1 MAFNGTGTFSRIYSW
16 ASDKANGIKILAS
29 RMDTELDGVAT
40 ALSSVIV
47 KDGQTTT
54 TARIPFAAG
63 VSLSGTSTLN
73 PSGVFNV
80 TADGGTTARD
90 LKAHLNDHG
99 VNVRQFGAVGNG
111 TTDDYA
117 AINLAIA
124 AAAAGSKVVYFPPG
138 TYRCS
143 NGIDLP
149 ADIKLKGSGAPVLA
163 PFPLNTD
170 HKRFMRP
177 GYKHLMPGSSLL
189 FTGTGAKTGTTQ
201 RGDRFSSFTYCIKT
215 TKQCPASIEGMGII
229 LDCDVYDSGGT
240 LTSIAGDNRAVYDVG
255 YWIEDSTECYHSDLV
270 IFGYFAKAGL
280 LISSKE
286 TAGYEG
292 DPDYNEFFGGSTMG
306 DYGVAL
312 VGSETND
319 GLDSGLSGTQ
329 FFGFSFFAKDH
340 HSRDDVT
347 DDWGDSCI
355 FIDGHTDASAADIN
369 GHYFYGGNVR
379 SYCNNTINLDLASN
393 VYFSGTV
400 FETPKRG
407 TVNSLTTQFLATSNT
422 RSVFFVGCRFSD
434 SAGLYTASQFSNL
447 MSGKMIVIGGNN
459 GEIAITETGHTVR
472 LLTAG
477 GTGDPRIQFTTTPSS
492 TTSGWQVL
500 MDTDAAEEMDWRYA
514 GTERMTLS
522 SAGILSPTSLDTATA
537 TITTANVTTA
547 NVSKLITTDG
557 GTKTIAAGVITATHT
572 RHAIETEGAAATDD
586 LTTINGGT
594 EGMILVLRSFST
606 SRFVICKDGTGNMR
620 LAGDCALANAQD
632 RLTLIYDGTNWC
644 ETGRSQSSTDVEL
657 TIAAGVVTA
666 TRNYHPIDTEGAA
679 ATDDLTT
686 INGGY
691 TGQILVLRAANSSR
705 DVVCKDGTGN
715 LQLAGDFT
723 LTNIQDRIVL
733 LFDGSNWVEL
743 SRSDNAA

>member
-1 MAFNGTGTFSRIYSW
+1 MAFNGTGTFARIYSW

-29 RMDTELDGVAT
+29 RFDAELDGVAT
-40 ALSSVIV
+40 GLSNCVT

-73 PSGVFNV
+73 ASGVLNV
-80 TADGGTTARD
+80 TADGGVTARD
-90 LKAHLNDHG
+90 LKARLNDG
-99 VNVRQFGAVGNG
+99 GINVRDYGATGLGVA
-111 TTDDYA
+111 DDYA

-124 AAAAGSKVVYFPPG
+124 AAAAGSKIVYFPPG
-138 TYRCS
+138 IYRCS

-149 ADIKLKGSGAPVLA
+149 ADVKLKGSGAPVLA

-170 HKRFMRP
+170 HKRFLRP
-177 GYKHLMPGSSLL
+177 GYKHLMPGSNLL

-229 LDCDVYDSGGT
+229 LDCDVYDAGGT
-240 LTSIAGDNRAVYDVG
+240 LTSIAGDNRASYDVG

-312 VGSETND
+312 VGSESND
-319 GLDSGLSGTQ
+319 GFDSGLSGTQ

-379 SYCNNTINLDLASN
+379 SYCNNPVNLDLASN

-407 TVNSLTTQFLATSNT
+407 TVNSLATQFLATSNT

-434 SAGLYTASQFSNL
+434 GAGLYTASQFSNL
-447 MSGKMIVIGGNN
+447 MSGKMIVVGGNN

-477 GTGDPRIQFTTTPSS
+477 GATGDPRIQFTTTPSS
-492 TTSGWQVL
+492 TTSGWQL
-500 MDTDAAEEMDWRYA
+500 LLDTDAAEEMDWRYA

-522 SAGILSPTSLDTATA
+522 SAGLLSPTALDTATG
-537 TITTANVTTA
+537 TITTAT
-547 NVSKLITTDG
+547 VSKLITSDG
-557 GTKTIAAGVITATHT
+557 GTKTIAAGVITVTHT
-572 RHAIETEGAAATDD
+572 RHAIETEGATATDD

-632 RLTLIYDGTNWC
+632 RLMLIYDGTNWC
-644 ETGRSQSSTDVEL
+644 EMGRSQSSTDVTL
-657 TIAAGVVTA
+657 TIATGAVTA
-666 TRNYHPIDTEGAA
+666 TRNYHPIDTEAAA
-679 ATDDLTT
+679 ATDDLDT
-686 INGGY
+686 ISGGY

-715 LQLAGDFT
+715 LQLSADFT
-723 LTNIQDRIVL
+723 LTNIQDRITL
-733 LFDGSNWVEL
+733 IFDGTNWCEL
-743 SRSDNAA
+743 ARSDNAV